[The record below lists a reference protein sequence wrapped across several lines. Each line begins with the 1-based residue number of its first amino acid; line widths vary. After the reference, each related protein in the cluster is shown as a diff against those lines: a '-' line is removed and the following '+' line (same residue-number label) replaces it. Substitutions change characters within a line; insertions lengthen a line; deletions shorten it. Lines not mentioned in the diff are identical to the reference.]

1 MTDDS
6 PNRRR
11 FPRIPSGY
19 TVLVREVGG
28 EHLEELAK
36 IRSLGLGGCSFIS
49 DEPLEE
55 GVALELV
62 ISLDLRPVS
71 VPARVVW
78 THPGAGGLEIG
89 VEFLSLD
96 HDERTIL
103 EDFFNQDLR
112 EPEEV

>member
-6 PNRRR
+6 PKRRR

-19 TVLVREVGG
+19 TVLIEKVGG

-36 IRSLGLGGCSFIS
+36 TRSLGLGGCSFVS
-49 DEPLEE
+49 EEPLAE
-55 GVALELV
+55 GMVLELV
-62 ISLDLRPVS
+62 ISLGLRPVS

-78 THPGAGGLEIG
+78 IRPGAAEGVEAG
-89 VEFLSLD
+89 VEFLSLG

-103 EDFFNQDLR
+103 EDFFNTDLR
-112 EPEEV
+112 

>member
-19 TVLVREVGG
+19 TVLVNEVGG

-36 IRSLGLGGCSFIS
+36 IRSLGLGGCSFTS
-49 DEPLEE
+49 EEPLAA
-55 GVALELV
+55 GMLLELV
-62 ISLDLRPVS
+62 ISIGLRPVS

-78 THPGAGGLEIG
+78 TRPGGEQGDEVG
-89 VEFLSLD
+89 VEFLSLA

-103 EDFFNQDLR
+103 EDFFNTDLR
-112 EPEEV
+112 ET